1 MQLLTLK
8 NLKNYNLFSIAGNIR
23 IFSALL
29 ISDSEIKIK
38 LKTELLHDA
47 VVQLFNYDGRQI
59 FLSEIIFLKEEK
71 TVLIKGDFNLSENY
85 FVKINDEKAPVIL
98 NPEIGGILDT
108 NFFNGDNNFGI
119 SFSDNE
125 IFFKLWSP
133 PAVKVELL
141 IFDKSLKIV
150 EKEENFCLKN
160 TKPGIW
166 ETSINKKYENFFYQ
180 YKITAYGKKY
190 TALDPYAKSMAVFD
204 ADSEDKT
211 GKAAIINLKSNAANP
226 ANFKKKYRNFDFIEN
241 ENDIIIYEIN
251 VRDFTIQPGTV
262 KPKTAG
268 TFKGFIEKIPYL
280 KELGI
285 THVQL
290 MPVNK
295 AFTQKETDRKYTGKT
310 AKESNYNWGYDPMN
324 FFTPEGRYSTNP
336 YNPAARIYEFKEMI
350 QALHDAG
357 IGVILDVVFNHTY
370 TANTFEN
377 VAPGCYYRLNDNFTI
392 SGHTGAGASLE
403 SRRKQVRKFIIDAL
417 IFWVEEYHIDG
428 FRFDLMSFFD
438 KETMMQIRCEAGK
451 TYNPNNPNE
460 LILHGEAWNFTD
472 LEENAFVKTD
482 YDSLNIGIFNDTFR
496 DAVAGNGKKHG
507 FIHGNQYE
515 TSRLVSAITGAVKT
529 YDSDCM
535 PYNKDIF
542 FSHYNLFAAQPSDC
556 LNFMSIHDGLTLW
569 DKINLTVKDTSKKE
583 RLRLMKFA
591 YAILF
596 TSQGKII
603 LHGGD
608 EILRT
613 KPLAD
618 FDKEKHRALT
628 SDFIDKEEGS
638 VFFHENSYCSPD
650 YTNMIRRDRLTNE
663 YSELA
668 NELLTYVKGL
678 IKMRRYFSVFRF
690 NTAEEI
696 NKNIDFIDENCE
708 KKLNIHSFKSYKLQK
723 LILKFINGKAGETLC
738 LTGEIHKK
746 EANPEDNPY
755 ILKFNEYGKAE
766 IEFTKDNIHDF
777 DLQKWDYTRNLNFK
791 LVKTPGKWDFN
802 PEHYSG
808 FGHNSVSP
816 ESINEKFEAIID
828 LSRKDFKNIKTDNFT
843 DKNYIAYKIKN
854 SGKEFI
860 IIHNAQNED
869 LNLQIKEIENPE
881 DWSIILDNKTTGT
894 EPVQNSEIVIKK
906 NKIIVPEK
914 SSSVILKINC
924 F

>member
-8 NLKNYNLFSIAGNIR
+8 NLKNYNLFSCKDNNI
-23 IFSALL
+23 ILNALL
-29 ISDSEIKIK
+29 YSDSEIKIK
-38 LKTELLHDA
+38 LKKQFSEDSA
-47 VVQLFNYDGRQI
+47 IKLFNHLNKEVCIDKTDISQDK
-59 FLSEIIFLKEEK
+59 LSITLEGNFK
-71 TVLIKGDFNLSENY
+71 FSYNY
-85 FVKINDEKAPVIL
+85 SITINNESANVIL
-98 NPEIGGILDT
+98 NSAIGGILDRY
-108 NFFNGDNNFGI
+108 FFSDDDFGI
-119 SFSDNE
+119 TFTGKNK
-125 IFFKLWSP
+125 IKFKLWSP
-133 PAVKVELL
+133 PAVSVELL
-141 IFDKSLKIV
+141 FFDKNQQPVVLRKRI
-150 EKEENFCLKN
+150 FLKN
-160 TKPGIW
+160 TGNGIW
-166 ETSINKKYENFFYQ
+166 ETESDKPDNAVFYQ
-180 YKITAYGKKY
+180 YKIKAYGKEY

-204 ADSEDKT
+204 AGSEDKT
-211 GKAAIINLKSNAANP
+211 GKAAIINLKSGKANP
-226 ANFKKKYRNFDFIEN
+226 PYFKKKYRNFDFTEN
-241 ENDIIIYEIN
+241 ETDIISYEVNI
-251 VRDFTIQPGTV
+251 RDFTIQPGV
-262 KPKTAG
+262 VDGNIAG

-280 KELGI
+280 KKLGI

-295 AFTQKETDRKYTGKT
+295 TFTQKEINRKYTGKT
-310 AKESNYNWGYDPMN
+310 ATESNYNWGYDPMN

-336 YNPAARIYEFKEMI
+336 YDPHTRIYELKEMI
-350 QALHDAG
+350 QALHDAD

-370 TANTFEN
+370 IADTFEKI
-377 VAPGCYYRLNDNFTI
+377 APGCYYRLNDDYTI
-392 SGHTGAGASLE
+392 SGYTGAGASIE
-403 SRRKQVRKFIIDAL
+403 SRRKQVRKFIIDVL
-417 IFWVEEYHIDG
+417 KFWVEEYYIDG

-438 KETMMQIRCEAGK
+438 KETMKQIRNEVGR
-451 TYNPNNPNE
+451 TYNPDNPNE
-460 LILHGEAWNFTD
+460 LILQGEAWDFTD
-472 LEENAFVKTD
+472 LKDNAFVKTD

-496 DAVAGNGKKHG
+496 DAVAGNGKNHG
-507 FIHGNQYE
+507 FIHGNQHE
-515 TSRLVSAITGAVKT
+515 TSRLVSAITGAVKS

-535 PYNKDIF
+535 PYNKDVF
-542 FSHYNLFAAQPSDC
+542 FNPYNLFAKEPVDC

-618 FDKEKHRALT
+618 FDKERHRALT
-628 SDFIDKEEGS
+628 SDFVDKEEDS
-638 VFFHENSYCSPD
+638 IFFHKNSYCSPD
-650 YTNMIRRDRLTNE
+650 YTNMFRWDRLTNE
-663 YSELA
+663 YSEFA

-755 ILKFNEYGKAE
+755 ILKFNEYGEAE
-766 IEFTKDNIHDF
+766 IEFTKNNIHDF

-802 PEHYSG
+802 PKYYSD

-816 ESINEKFEAIID
+816 ESINEKFEVIID
-828 LSRKDFKNIKTDNFT
+828 LSRKDFKNIKSDKFS

-854 SGKEFI
+854 LNKEFI

-869 LNLQIKEIENPE
+869 LNLQIKEIENPK
-881 DWSIILDNKTTGT
+881 DWSVILDNKTAGT
-894 EPVQNSEIVIKK
+894 KLVKNSEILIKK
-906 NKIIVPEK
+906 NEIIIPEK
-914 SSSVILKINC
+914 SSSVILKING